1 MCVRNGTTS
10 EGQSY
15 TFTLANVQPGTHTFR
30 LKQVDFDG
38 AFQLSDLVEV
48 VVGVAGSHHVTQCY
62 PNPFNPQTRF
72 NAVVPELQQ
81 VRIAAYNVIGQEVAL
96 LHDGLLE
103 ANKMYAI
110 GFEASLL
117 PSGYYII
124 RFQGEQFLRVRQVLL
139 LK

>member
-1 MCVRNGTTS
+1 M
-10 EGQSY
+10 
-15 TFTLANVQPGTHTFR
+15 
-30 LKQVDFDG
+30 
-38 AFQLSDLVEV
+38 EV
-48 VVGVAGSHHVTQCY
+48 VVGIAGTHHVTPGY

-72 NAVVPELQQ
+72 NVVVPEQQQ

-103 ANKMYAI
+103 ANKTYAI
-110 GFEASLL
+110 GFEASDL

-124 RFQGEQFLRVRQVLL
+124 RFQGEQFVTARQVLL